1 MAVSRPPQ
9 TNTSRLGSAAAQLTS
24 AQRNAVKQRSGSTR
38 VYKANLDLSGGT
50 RGYKH
55 EGVVWKSHQQRTAVL
70 KQLGNFTSVKAN
82 RQTRR
87 ASSPYSNNNNRPSSV
102 SRASGTSSSR
112 SFEPKS
118 YTPKKSN
125 HVGGYEFTAMANYIE
140 SLSQRVGDTTTMI
153 NIVER
158 QHQIMEARIF
168 ENSGSA
174 PEFGVFNQW
183 AALSP
188 ITMSGGAFTVNGKL
202 VSIPPRGNQVPRPL
216 IDSGALRQAAINP
229 QVERFRNQLGET
241 ATFTI
246 NPSLYGSK
254 TNFNYAKLQ
263 NEGSVAGGFNA
274 PFEVP
279 KREFLPEPT
288 PEFMA
293 ICDIAITKYINDPKS
308 WDKISK
314 SMPGAK
320 KKFSAPEISS
330 MRPSRRNA
338 EYLQRKY
345 VKKNAQRKTARLE
358 AKRLQ
363 TKSKTVQ
370 KEEAAMAKRTE
381 SFVSEESQM
390 NVQQRFGSYMRGQGS
405 YENTGLKKSEAINLG
420 IHEPRSGH
428 WASDAEIAS
437 AADSALAARARAYQL
452 LQKSGTAKPAPH
464 EVYAQLKRIH
474 GEERAT
480 QIESLA
486 GHVRGFKKSE
496 DKRAADLGIKGN

>member
-1 MAVSRPPQ
+1 
-9 TNTSRLGSAAAQLTS
+9 
-24 AQRNAVKQRSGSTR
+24 
-38 VYKANLDLSGGT
+38 
-50 RGYKH
+50 
-55 EGVVWKSHQQRTAVL
+55 
-70 KQLGNFTSVKAN
+70 
-82 RQTRR
+82 
-87 ASSPYSNNNNRPSSV
+87 
-102 SRASGTSSSR
+102 
-112 SFEPKS
+112 
-118 YTPKKSN
+118 
-125 HVGGYEFTAMANYIE
+125 
-140 SLSQRVGDTTTMI
+140 MI

-293 ICDIAITKYINDPKS
+293 ICDIAITKYINDPAS

-320 KKFSAPEISS
+320 KKFSAPEMSS

-370 KEEAAMAKRTE
+370 KEEAAMAKRSE
-381 SFVSEESQM
+381 AFASEESQM
-390 NVQQRFGSYMRGQGS
+390 HTSARFGSYMRGQGS
-405 YENTGLKKSEAINLG
+405 YETIGVKKHEAMRFGITDPKGHGWMTDAELQQKARLAYKEYKSAEAHLVQFGHNAGAPYVYQHISSRDTQTAGNIHRADEVHFYMSHLKKF
-420 IHEPRSGH
+420 
-428 WASDAEIAS
+428 DALE
-437 AADSALAARARAYQL
+437 
-452 LQKSGTAKPAPH
+452 K
-464 EVYAQLKRIH
+464 
-474 GEERAT
+474 
-480 QIESLA
+480 
-486 GHVRGFKKSE
+486 
-496 DKRAADLGIKGN
+496 KRAADLKIKGK

>member
-38 VYKANLDLSGGT
+38 VYKSNLDLSGGT

-55 EGVVWKSHQQRTAVL
+55 GGVTWKSHQQRTAVL
-70 KQLGNFTSVKAN
+70 KQLGKFTSVKAN
-82 RQTRR
+82 RQTRKTY
-87 ASSPYSNNNNRPSSV
+87 SPYSKNNNRPSGT
-102 SRASGTSSSR
+102 SRASGTSLSR

-118 YTPKKSN
+118 YAPKRVG
-125 HVGGYEFTAMANYIE
+125 HVGGYEFTAMANYVE
-140 SLSQRVGDTTTMI
+140 SLSQRVGDTTTMV

-216 IDSGALRQAAINP
+216 IDTGALREAAINP
-229 QVERFRNQLGET
+229 QVERFRSQLGET

-263 NEGSVAGGFNA
+263 NEGSVAGGFNS

-308 WDKISK
+308 WDKISR

-320 KKFSAPEISS
+320 KKFSAPEMSPA
-330 MRPSRRNA
+330 RPSKRNA

-345 VKKNAQRKTARLE
+345 VKKNAQRKIARLE
-358 AKRLQ
+358 AKKLQ

-370 KEEAAMAKRTE
+370 KEEAAMAKRSE
-381 SFVSEESQM
+381 AFASEESKMQST
-390 NVQQRFGSYMRGQGS
+390 QRFGSYMRGQGS
-405 YENTGLKKSEAINLG
+405 FENTGLKKSEAIRMG
-420 IHEPRSGH
+420 IHDPHTGN
-428 WASDAEIAS
+428 WASDEQLLSSVSHAATIRAS
-437 AADSALAARARAYQL
+437 AVKALSAGGKKPTDQQIRSHINQFY
-452 LQKSGTAKPAPH
+452 GEAKANQVDEILSH
-464 EVYAQLKRIH
+464 FKRFSQM
-474 GEERAT
+474 EKA
-480 QIESLA
+480 
-486 GHVRGFKKSE
+486 
-496 DKRAADLGIKGN
+496 RAADLRIKDK